1 MGNHTVGAAM
11 VACAEIAADRRKDGE
26 TALDIL
32 DMAADRSGVRGMDAE
47 FDDAPYDE
55 TPFRAL
61 LLEAFG
67 KDYDA
72 ATDSDGEGFYEGV
85 WRPFSER
92 YDLR

>member
-1 MGNHTVGAAM
+1 MGNHAVGRAM
-11 VACAEIAADRRKDGE
+11 VVVAETIAERRKEGE

-32 DMAADRSGVRGMDAE
+32 DIAADRSEVRGMDAE
-47 FDDAPYDE
+47 FDDAGFEDGA
-55 TPFRAL
+55 FRSL

-72 ATDSDGEGFYEGV
+72 ATDEDGEGFYEGV

-92 YDLR
+92 YDLC